1 MGYNNYGG
9 YNNNYGGY
17 NNNYDNRRNDCDC
30 DTFFRHVSRN
40 QFVKVFLKASKPVE
54 GFFIEANGKEATLF
68 DFDRK
73 CHSVI
78 TICCDDIVAVKVS
91 HSNDD
96 KQCDDDKKCKDHD
109 QY

>member
-1 MGYNNYGG
+1 MGCSSCGNYG
-9 YNNNYGGY
+9 NYG
-17 NNNYDNRRNDCDC
+17 DNRRRGRNNDCDC

-78 TICCDDIVAVKVS
+78 TICCDDIVAVAVNHVNEKRC
-91 HSNDD
+91 ND
-96 KQCDDDKKCKDHD
+96 KDD
-109 QY
+109 Y